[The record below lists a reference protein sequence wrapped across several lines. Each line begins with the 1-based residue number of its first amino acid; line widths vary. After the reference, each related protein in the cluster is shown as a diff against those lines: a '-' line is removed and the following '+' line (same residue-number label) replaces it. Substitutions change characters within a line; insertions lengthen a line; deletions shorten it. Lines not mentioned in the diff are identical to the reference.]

1 MNKRFIAAAL
11 CGLMCITPIGA
22 FAETTKEQAAQ
33 AETKKESGV
42 QRYEVLILGDRDQSG
57 EDYVSQLQRW
67 LKHYGHFDEEP
78 TGYYGEK
85 TQKAVMAFQEKHGTT
100 VDGKAGPVTRKI
112 LLGDAY
118 KDIPSSRKVTNALG
132 ASIGEYAAGDRG
144 EEITKIQ
151 TRLKELGYYEYS
163 RITDYYG
170 PITEEAVLEFKKE
183 NDLNTDSSKIDAKTY
198 NAMFSDSAKKK
209 TVEKKTEE
217 KKTEATTAKKS
228 SSQKSATTEKKTTA
242 KKTTTKSTTTAK
254 KTNSTSA
261 STATSSK
268 AEKFVQIAL
277 NQQGKRYVYGSTGP
291 NTFDCSGLVYY
302 SLRQVGITPPRTS
315 ASQSQHSAWQKV
327 NKSQLKRGDLVF
339 FASSA
344 SGSRIGHVGIYL
356 GGGQFVHASS
366 GKKMS
371 VIISNLNSGSYAKR
385 FRWGRRVF

>member
-1 MNKRFIAAAL
+1 MNKRIIAAAL
-11 CGLMCITPIGA
+11 CGLMCITPVGA
-22 FAETTKEQAAQ
+22 FAETTKAKAEQT
-33 AETKKESGV
+33 ETKKESGV
-42 QRYEVLILGDRDQSG
+42 SRHEVLILGDRDQAG
-57 EDYVSQLQRW
+57 DDYVSQLQRW

-118 KDIPSSRKVTNALG
+118 KEIPAERKVTNALG

-151 TRLKELGYYEYS
+151 NRLKELGYYDYA

-170 PITEEAVLEFKKE
+170 PITEEAVLEFKKD
-183 NDLNTDSSKIDAKTY
+183 NDLNTESSKIDAKTY
-198 NAMFSDSAKKK
+198 NVLFSDSAKKN
-209 TVEKKTEE
+209 VEETTKK
-217 KKTEATTAKKS
+217 TTAK
-228 SSQKSATTEKKTTA
+228 ATEKKAEKKTTA
-242 KKTTTKSTTTAK
+242 KKAEKSTTAK
-254 KTNSTSA
+254 KTTAKKSTTAKKTTATTA
-261 STATSSK
+261 STATNSK

-366 GKKMS
+366 GSKMS
-371 VIISNLNSGSYAKR
+371 VIVSNLNSGSYAKR